1 MLKPVFTTIVF
12 AMGLAFASLALN
24 PSPVAAA
31 ELASVQVDIYTLV
44 AQYQDDPD
52 GLEAAIEDYVTNSE
66 DPTLAAQAIIAAAAG
81 LPDDSPLKTALGRGL
96 GAAIVVIGLTSPTA
110 AADMQALV
118 AVSNDEALVA
128 SVSAGTSDKTASI
141 EQNTGGDG
149 DNIAVG
155 QDDETPERF
164 ASPS

>member
-1 MLKPVFTTIVF
+1 MLKSVFTTIVF

-31 ELASVQVDIYTLV
+31 ELASVQADISTLV

-52 GLEAAIEDYVTNSE
+52 GLEAAIEEYVTNSE
-66 DPTLAAQAIIAAAAG
+66 DPELAAQAIIAVAAG
-81 LPDDSPLKTALGRGL
+81 LPDDSPLKIALGRGL
-96 GAAIVVIGLTSPTA
+96 GAAIVVIGLTSPTVA
-110 AADMQALV
+110 ANMQALV
-118 AVSNDEALVA
+118 AASNDEALIA
-128 SVSAGTSDKTASI
+128 SVSAGSSDKTASI

-149 DNIAVG
+149 NIAAG
-155 QDDETPERF
+155 QDDETPETF